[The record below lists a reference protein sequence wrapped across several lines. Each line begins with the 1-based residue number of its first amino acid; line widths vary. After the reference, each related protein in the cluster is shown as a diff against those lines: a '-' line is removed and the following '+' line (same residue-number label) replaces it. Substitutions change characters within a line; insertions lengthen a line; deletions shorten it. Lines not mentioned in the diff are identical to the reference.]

1 MPGRVTSDFMLVG
14 SLPSTSTEE
23 AFRTC
28 GPLFG
33 DCCFALPDGE
43 TGNRAL
49 WICQEANWLFRPH
62 PAIETLQMPKDTP
75 PGFDDWV
82 PGHQWDMQEFRVRP
96 GVSSLQLDSWLR
108 IDDAIES
115 YQTFS
120 ALREEGVIPAGVRFQ
135 IGLPYPNSAI
145 GMWFREDFAHDY
157 PIVAAAYEDLAEK
170 QLDRLFQAVP
180 ADDVAIQWD
189 VCVEVLDI
197 EGILQWMNK
206 DKSWERYADPLP
218 RLARIVPEQALL
230 GYHFCYGTFPAW
242 PMFETKDMGLVVR
255 MANAAVAA
263 AGRPVDFLH
272 LAGSK
277 TSRSDDDSFYAPLT
291 DLDVGD
297 ARVFLGLAMNVD
309 GAVGLKLRETTA
321 RRYLADFGVANYC
334 GFGRQPGVDPLETM
348 RAHRRLVDA
357 FRS

>member
-1 MPGRVTSDFMLVG
+1 MTGRVTSDFMLVG
-14 SLPSTSTEE
+14 SLPSETTED

-28 GPLFG
+28 GPMFG

-49 WICQEANWLFRPH
+49 WICQESNWLFHPH
-62 PAIETLQMPKDTP
+62 ADIETLQMPKDTP
-75 PGFDDWV
+75 PGLPDWA
-82 PGHQWDMQEFRVRP
+82 PGHQWDMQEFRLKT
-96 GVSSLQLDSWLR
+96 GVSSLKLNDWLR
-108 IDDAIES
+108 MDEAIES
-115 YQTFS
+115 YETFRV
-120 ALREEGVIPAGVRFQ
+120 LREEGVIPTGVRFQ

-145 GMWFREDFAHDY
+145 GMWFREDFQHDY
-157 PIVAAAYEDLAEK
+157 PIVAAAYEELVER
-170 QLDRLFQAVP
+170 QIERLFKIVP
-180 ADDVAIQWD
+180 ADDIAIQWD

-206 DKSWERYADPLP
+206 EKSWDRYADPLP
-218 RLARIVPEQALL
+218 RLASIIPEEALL

-255 MANAAVAA
+255 MANEAVASS
-263 AGRPVDFLH
+263 GRTVDFLH

-277 TSRSDDDSFYAPLT
+277 TSRSDDDSFYAPLSE
-291 DLDVGD
+291 LNVGD

-309 GAVGLKLRETTA
+309 GEVGLKLREKTA
-321 RRYLADFGVANYC
+321 HRYLTDFGVANYC
-334 GFGRQPGVDPLETM
+334 GFGRQPGTDPIETL
-348 RAHRRLVDA
+348 RVHRRLVDA

>member
-14 SLPSTSTEE
+14 SLPSESTEA

-62 PAIETLQMPKDTP
+62 PTIETLKMPKDTP
-75 PGFDDWV
+75 PGFGDWV
-82 PGHQWDMQEFRVRP
+82 PGHQWDMQEFRVKP

-108 IDDAIES
+108 MDDAIES

-157 PIVAAAYEDLAEK
+157 PDDATASLAIRTTSPMS
-170 QLDRLFQAVP
+170 LVSNIGQAGKVP
-180 ADDVAIQWD
+180 
-189 VCVEVLDI
+189 
-197 EGILQWMNK
+197 
-206 DKSWERYADPLP
+206 
-218 RLARIVPEQALL
+218 
-230 GYHFCYGTFPAW
+230 
-242 PMFETKDMGLVVR
+242 
-255 MANAAVAA
+255 
-263 AGRPVDFLH
+263 
-272 LAGSK
+272 
-277 TSRSDDDSFYAPLT
+277 
-291 DLDVGD
+291 
-297 ARVFLGLAMNVD
+297 
-309 GAVGLKLRETTA
+309 
-321 RRYLADFGVANYC
+321 
-334 GFGRQPGVDPLETM
+334 
-348 RAHRRLVDA
+348 
-357 FRS
+357 